1 MVKLNDN
8 QKQEISESLR
18 TYVGRYPSQNK
29 AANSLKGVSSATV
42 SSILNGN
49 WSLISDEMWLKLQSQ
64 IRSGRGWQLYDTV
77 AHRSLMLYFSDS
89 QETANV
95 VWITGPAGI
104 GKSTAAAQYSANN
117 RNVFL
122 LTCSSDM
129 TKADFVGELAAKI
142 GIRTNGMTVRETLRA
157 VFSELVKM
165 DSPLLIFD
173 EGDKLADSVLY
184 YYVSLYNALEDRCGM
199 VFLSTNYMEERM
211 RRGVTRGR
219 KGYDEL
225 ESRICRRFV
234 PLNLV
239 SAAEVEGICIAN
251 GVTDRAAIRNVIE
264 EAHSCGNDL
273 RRVKKSVHKELR
285 KKAVMDEGTLNF
297 ENR

>member
-1 MVKLNDN
+1 MTNS
-8 QKQEISESLR
+8 QKREISEALR

-29 AANSLKGVSSATV
+29 AVNSLKGVSAATV
-42 SSILNGN
+42 SCILNGK
-49 WSLISDEMWLKLQSQ
+49 WDLISDEMWMKIQSQ
-64 IRSGRGWQLYDTV
+64 IRSNRGWQLYDTV
-77 AHRSLMLYFSDS
+77 AYQSLMLYLRDS
-89 QETANV
+89 QEESNV
-95 VWITGPAGI
+95 VWVTGPAGI
-104 GKSTAAAQYSANN
+104 GKSTAATMYAQGN
-117 RNVFL
+117 RDVFL

-129 TKADFVGELAAKI
+129 TKSDFVSELASRI
-142 GIRTNGMTVRETLRA
+142 GIRTAGLTVRETLKAIIR
-157 VFSELVKM
+157 ELVKKER
-165 DSPLLIFD
+165 PLLVFD

-184 YYVSLYNALEDRCGM
+184 YYVSLYNALEDKCGM

-211 RRGVTRGR
+211 RRGVMKGR

-234 PLNLV
+234 PLDLV
-239 SAAEVEGICIAN
+239 TSAEVEGICIAN
-251 GVTDRAAIRNVIE
+251 GVTDRSAIRTVIA

-285 KKAVMDEGTLNF
+285 KMAAQDASEAV

>member
-1 MVKLNDN
+1 MTNS
-8 QKQEISESLR
+8 QKREISEALR

-29 AANSLKGVSSATV
+29 AVNSLKGVSAATV
-42 SSILNGN
+42 SCILNGK
-49 WSLISDEMWLKLQSQ
+49 WDLISDEMWMKIQSQ
-64 IRSGRGWQLYDTV
+64 IRSNRVWQLYDTV
-77 AHRSLMLYFSDS
+77 AYQSLMLYLRDS
-89 QETANV
+89 QEESNV
-95 VWITGPAGI
+95 VWVTGPAGI
-104 GKSTAAAQYSANN
+104 GKSTAASMYAQGN
-117 RNVFL
+117 RDVFL

-129 TKADFVGELAAKI
+129 TKSDFVSELASRI
-142 GIRTNGMTVRETLRA
+142 GIRTAGLTVRETLKAIIR
-157 VFSELVKM
+157 ELVKKER
-165 DSPLLIFD
+165 PLLVFD

-184 YYVSLYNALEDRCGM
+184 YYVSLYNALEDKCGM

-211 RRGVTRGR
+211 RRGVMKGR

-234 PLNLV
+234 PLDLV
-239 SAAEVEGICIAN
+239 TSAEVEGICIAN
-251 GVTDRAAIRNVIE
+251 GVTDRSAIRTVIA

-285 KKAVMDEGTLNF
+285 KMAAQDASEAV

>member
-1 MVKLNDN
+1 MTNS
-8 QKQEISESLR
+8 QKREISEALR

-29 AANSLKGVSSATV
+29 AVNSLKGVSAATV
-42 SSILNGN
+42 SCILNGK
-49 WSLISDEMWLKLQSQ
+49 WDLISDEMWMKIQSQ
-64 IRSGRGWQLYDTV
+64 IRSNRGWQLYDTV
-77 AHRSLMLYFSDS
+77 AYQSLMLYLRDS
-89 QETANV
+89 QEESNV
-95 VWITGPAGI
+95 VWVTGPAGI
-104 GKSTAAAQYSANN
+104 GKSTAATMYAQGN
-117 RNVFL
+117 RDVFL

-129 TKADFVGELAAKI
+129 TKSDFVSELASRI
-142 GIRTNGMTVRETLRA
+142 GIRTAGLTVRETLKAIIR
-157 VFSELVKM
+157 ELVKKER
-165 DSPLLIFD
+165 PLLVFD

-184 YYVSLYNALEDRCGM
+184 YYVSLYNALEDKCGM

-211 RRGVTRGR
+211 RRGVMKGR

-234 PLNLV
+234 PLDLV
-239 SAAEVEGICIAN
+239 TSAEVEGICIAN
-251 GVTDRAAIRNVIE
+251 GVTDRSAIRTVIA

-285 KKAVMDEGTLNF
+285 KLAAQDSQEAV

>member
-1 MVKLNDN
+1 MTNS
-8 QKQEISESLR
+8 QKREISEALR

-29 AANSLKGVSSATV
+29 AVNSLKGVSAATV
-42 SSILNGN
+42 SCILNGK
-49 WSLISDEMWLKLQSQ
+49 WDLISDEMWMKIQSQ
-64 IRSGRGWQLYDTV
+64 IRSNRGWQLYDTV
-77 AHRSLMLYFSDS
+77 SYQSLMLYLRDS
-89 QETANV
+89 QEDSNV
-95 VWITGPAGI
+95 VWVTGPAGI
-104 GKSTAAAQYSANN
+104 GKSTAASMYAQGN
-117 RNVFL
+117 RDVFL

-129 TKADFVGELAAKI
+129 TKSDFVSELASRI
-142 GIRTNGMTVRETLRA
+142 GIRTAGLTVRETLKAIIR
-157 VFSELVKM
+157 ELVKKER
-165 DSPLLIFD
+165 PLLVFD

-184 YYVSLYNALEDRCGM
+184 YYVSLYNALEDKCGM

-211 RRGVTRGR
+211 RRGVMKGR

-234 PLNLV
+234 PLDLV
-239 SAAEVEGICIAN
+239 TSAEVEGICIAN
-251 GVTDRAAIRNVIE
+251 GVTDRSAIRTVIA

-285 KKAVMDEGTLNF
+285 KMAAQDASEAV

>member
-1 MVKLNDN
+1 MTNS
-8 QKQEISESLR
+8 QKREISEALR

-29 AANSLKGVSSATV
+29 AVNSLKGVSAATV
-42 SSILNGN
+42 SCILNGK
-49 WSLISDEMWLKLQSQ
+49 WDLISDEMWMKIQSQ
-64 IRSGRGWQLYDTV
+64 IRSNRGWQLYDTV
-77 AHRSLMLYFSDS
+77 AYQSLMLYLRDS
-89 QETANV
+89 QEESNV
-95 VWITGPAGI
+95 VWVTGPAGI
-104 GKSTAAAQYSANN
+104 GKSTAASMYAQGN
-117 RNVFL
+117 RDVFL

-129 TKADFVGELAAKI
+129 TKSDFVSELASRI
-142 GIRTNGMTVRETLRA
+142 GIRTAGLTVRETLKAIIR
-157 VFSELVKM
+157 ELVKKER
-165 DSPLLIFD
+165 PLLVFD

-184 YYVSLYNALEDRCGM
+184 YYVSLYNALEDKCGM

-211 RRGVTRGR
+211 RRGVMKGR

-234 PLNLV
+234 PLDLV
-239 SAAEVEGICIAN
+239 TSAEVEGICIAN
-251 GVTDRAAIRNVIE
+251 GVTDRSAIRTVIA

-285 KKAVMDEGTLNF
+285 KMAAQDASEAV

>member
-1 MVKLNDN
+1 MTNS
-8 QKQEISESLR
+8 QKREISEALR

-29 AANSLKGVSSATV
+29 AVNSLKGVSAATV
-42 SSILNGN
+42 SCILNGK
-49 WSLISDEMWLKLQSQ
+49 WDLISDEMWMKIQSQ
-64 IRSGRGWQLYDTV
+64 IRSNRGWQLYDTV
-77 AHRSLMLYFSDS
+77 AYQSLMLYLRDS
-89 QETANV
+89 QEESNV
-95 VWITGPAGI
+95 VWVTGPAGI
-104 GKSTAAAQYSANN
+104 GKSTAASMYAQGNKD
-117 RNVFL
+117 VFL

-129 TKADFVGELAAKI
+129 TKSDFVSELASRI
-142 GIRTNGMTVRETLRA
+142 GIRTAGLTVRETLKAIIR
-157 VFSELVKM
+157 ELVKKER
-165 DSPLLIFD
+165 PLLVFD

-184 YYVSLYNALEDRCGM
+184 YYVSLYNALEDKCGM

-211 RRGVTRGR
+211 RRGVMKGR

-234 PLNLV
+234 PLDLV
-239 SAAEVEGICIAN
+239 TSAEVEGICIAN
-251 GVTDRAAIRNVIE
+251 GVTDRSAIRTVIA

-285 KKAVMDEGTLNF
+285 KMAAQDASEAV